1 MKDAAV
7 IVGVLVELNPV
18 THYCSTEWFDLFIY
32 FFKRFYIYLKMSI
45 NSIPNCLFVF
55 PPFVSFSCVQEL
67 GGRGGD
73 RKKFIVPAWFPIF
86 YFSLGEKANLQ

>member
-67 GGRGGD
+67 GGRGGGQE
-73 RKKFIVPAWFPIF
+73 KI
-86 YFSLGEKANLQ
+86 YCSSLVSNFLFQSR

>member
-1 MKDAAV
+1 
-7 IVGVLVELNPV
+7 
-18 THYCSTEWFDLFIY
+18 
-32 FFKRFYIYLKMSI
+32 MSI

-67 GGRGGD
+67 GGEGGD